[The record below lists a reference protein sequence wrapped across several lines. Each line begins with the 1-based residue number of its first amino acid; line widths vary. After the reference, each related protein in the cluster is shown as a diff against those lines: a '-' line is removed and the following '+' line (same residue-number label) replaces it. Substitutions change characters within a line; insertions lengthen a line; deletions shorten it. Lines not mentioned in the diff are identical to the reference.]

1 MYKTLSSIAQEQTS
15 HFSSHVQSISQ
26 LPILTPIM
34 LPQTESVDKST
45 LDKSTIDKTVLDM
58 KFVTVKHK
66 STEEP
71 SVWGPSY
78 WFTLH
83 NSAVYYPI
91 KASPFFIERMK
102 GFILGIPVMVPC
114 EQCRDHATAYI
125 ESVYQNLEQI
135 VSGRDSLFKFFVDFH
150 NYVNKRLNKPEM
162 SYQDAYNLYKG
173 TPQVTKMTYK
183 KE

>member
-1 MYKTLSSIAQEQTS
+1 MYKTLSSIAQEQ
-15 HFSSHVQSISQ
+15 SSPLTVRQQSIQVPQPIPSIQLLESQ
-26 LPILTPIM
+26 LDTKE
-34 LPQTESVDKST
+34 T
-45 LDKSTIDKTVLDM
+45 KTVLDM
-58 KFVTVKHK
+58 KIVTVKHK
-66 STEEP
+66 NTENP

-83 NSAVYYPI
+83 NSAIHYPL

-125 ESVYQNLEQI
+125 ESVYQDLDYI
-135 VSGRDSLFKFFVDFH
+135 ASGRDSLFKFFVDFH

-162 SYQDAYNLYKG
+162 SYQDAYNLYSG
-173 TPQVTKMTYK
+173 IPHVTKMTYNK
-183 KE
+183 A

>member
-15 HFSSHVQSISQ
+15 HFSSHVQSIPQ
-26 LPILTPIM
+26 VPVM

-45 LDKSTIDKTVLDM
+45 LDKTVLDM

-83 NSAVYYPI
+83 NSAIHYPI